1 MLLTSFERKS
11 RLMSLV
17 FRQQIGGLRKSW
29 DVSQGCL
36 TEAGFLLGGVCSAK
50 LSGLK
55 QILLNL

>member
-1 MLLTSFERKS
+1 MLQTSLERKS

-17 FRQQIGGLRKSW
+17 FRQPIDGLRKSR

-36 TEAGFLLGGVCSAK
+36 SETGFLLSGFRTAK

-55 QILLNL
+55 QIFLDL